1 MSQADQFLRHSEES
15 DAAGRHNTR
24 TRKGSPASH
33 TTDEYHLIDLSTGFS
48 HGGFESL
55 SGARQF
61 AREKA
66 LQAWDIFHGNL
77 RVEYHDPR
85 GISPDDGKQKPMIA
99 RL

>member
-1 MSQADQFLRHSEES
+1 MSQAEQFLRHTEERN
-15 DAAGRHNTR
+15 ALGRQITR
-24 TRKGSPASH
+24 PRKISPAFH
-33 TTDEYHLIDLSTGFS
+33 KTDEYHLIDLSTGLS

-85 GISPDDGKQKPMIA
+85 GIIPDETGRA
-99 RL
+99 GS